1 MSNQSKSKS
10 KKITDIPLKY
20 MPPKPIGPDG
30 KEIPFAE
37 NPQTIAYILRY
48 AENARQREKDAK
60 LEAKRQEEK
69 RQAMEEYEKNRG
81 RIENCSWSAS
91 ANYQKHSLRFFLRA
105 SGSNAA
111 AVIYL

>member
-1 MSNQSKSKS
+1 MSSQSKSKS

-69 RQAMEEYEKNRG
+69 RQAMEEYEEKQRAYRKLQLE
-81 RIENCSWSAS
+81 RISKLPETQFEIFSSG
-91 ANYQKHSLRFFLRA
+91 QRF
-105 SGSNAA
+105 NAA